1 MCYDKYLAYSDVA
14 MGAKYNEYYDDWQK
28 GACTGF
34 AKDECISYNA
44 DFTLKIHECIENVT
58 FE

>member
-1 MCYDKYLAYSDVA
+1 